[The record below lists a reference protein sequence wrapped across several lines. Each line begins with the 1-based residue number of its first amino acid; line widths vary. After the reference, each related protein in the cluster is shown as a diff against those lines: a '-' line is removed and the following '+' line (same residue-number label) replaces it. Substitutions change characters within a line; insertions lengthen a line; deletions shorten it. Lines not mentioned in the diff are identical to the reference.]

1 MKEYIDRGAL
11 LKELERF
18 PHLKTAES
26 VVRSMPKADV
36 VAVRRGEWLH
46 DPPYTSLSGEYLKAS
61 ECSNCYAL
69 FVSNGN
75 EPYTDHPYCCR
86 CGSKMDGE
94 RKEQK

>member
-1 MKEYIDRGAL
+1 MAEYIDRGEL

-36 VAVRRGEWLH
+36 APVVRCKDCKYFVEEEFCRGIGIICKF
-46 DPPYTSLSGEYLKAS
+46 DDF
-61 ECSNCYAL
+61 CSY
-69 FVSNGN
+69 
-75 EPYTDHPYCCR
+75 
-86 CGSKMDGE
+86 GE

>member
-1 MKEYIDRGAL
+1 MNDYIGRSAL

-36 VAVRRGEWLH
+36 VEVVRCKYCIHKGWVQEPCHGRSIAYCHIHEICIRE
-46 DPPYTSLSGEYLKAS
+46 DDF
-61 ECSNCYAL
+61 CSY
-69 FVSNGN
+69 
-75 EPYTDHPYCCR
+75 
-86 CGSKMDGE
+86 GE

>member
-36 VAVRRGEWLH
+36 VDVVRCKDCVYWDGMGYKGLCEA
-46 DPPYTSLSGEYLKAS
+46 PM
-61 ECSNCYAL
+61 
-69 FVSNGN
+69 NGLVR
-75 EPYTDHPYCCR
+75 EYTDDDSFCSY
-86 CGSKMDGE
+86 GE